1 MRLIRIVLSQEKG
14 EVNTDKQAEAPVTLL
29 YRIDTFPLLPAIN
42 FDTISPVAC
51 RSLLTDYIQAVWGK
65 QRLLMQFRNP
75 LTFDILTEFSL
86 SSEESL
92 GQTPPPPW
100 DALHS
105 AEHRLTLLMDP
116 DSFSRFK
123 SLDPSRMS
131 VTEIYDALN
140 DLSNAQEEDHP
151 LLQFNIN
158 DEVVANL
165 ISLYSVD
172 QDIAEVPDPSSTTKP
187 KGKKKGTK
195 RGKKKLVS
203 DDDIPDFSLNPNGLP
218 EAGERL
224 SPAVVD
230 QDIAEV
236 TDPSSITK
244 PKGKKKGTK
253 RGRKNLVVSN
263 DDIPDF
269 SPNPNGLP
277 EAGERLSP
285 AVATPTA
292 HGDGGELGL
301 LPEHIIISALQA
313 VATHNGGVPPS
324 GDSMASSPPQH
335 GQKHS
340 RVDAESASEGG
351 RMAKRVR
358 YEEPLSHREAT
369 ETEAALVANS
379 SRTISKATT
388 PTAGK
393 AVKPK
398 TGAKVSTE
406 LGGVT
411 APAVRRG
418 RKASTTSV
426 TKLPPP
432 PPARVSKRYA
442 DFLYIVWKWF

>member
-1 MRLIRIVLSQEKG
+1 
-14 EVNTDKQAEAPVTLL
+14 
-29 YRIDTFPLLPAIN
+29 
-42 FDTISPVAC
+42 
-51 RSLLTDYIQAVWGK
+51 
-65 QRLLMQFRNP
+65 
-75 LTFDILTEFSL
+75 
-86 SSEESL
+86 
-92 GQTPPPPW
+92 
-100 DALHS
+100 
-105 AEHRLTLLMDP
+105 MDP
-116 DSFSRFK
+116 DSFSHFK

-131 VTEIYDALN
+131 ITKIYDALN
-140 DLSNAQEEDHP
+140 DLSNAQEENHP

-158 DEVVANL
+158 DDVVMNL
-165 ISLYSVD
+165 ILLYSVD

-203 DDDIPDFSLNPNGLP
+203 DDDIPDFSPNPNGLP

-236 TDPSSITK
+236 TDPSLITK
-244 PKGKKKGTK
+244 PKGKKKGMK
-253 RGRKNLVVSN
+253 RGRKNLVVSD

-277 EAGERLSP
+277 EAGECLSP

-301 LPEHIIISALQA
+301 LPEHIIISAIQA

-324 GDSMASSPPQH
+324 GASMASSPPQH

-340 RVDAESASEGG
+340 RVDAESVSEDG
-351 RMAKRVR
+351 RVAKCIR

-369 ETEAALVANS
+369 ETEAPLVANS
-379 SRTISKATT
+379 SRPISKAMT

-393 AVKPK
+393 AVQPK
-398 TGAKVSTE
+398 TSAKVSME
-406 LGGVT
+406 LASVPT
-411 APAVRRG
+411 PAVQKG
-418 RKASTTSV
+418 RKASTT
-426 TKLPPP
+426 KPPPP
-432 PPARVSKRYA
+432 PPACVSKRYT